1 MASNEF
7 VGIEIQLIG
16 GEEAFALLQ
25 RIDNS
30 IDTLNKK
37 KKFKSLSGLNSAKQ
51 ELEGYI
57 SQLQK
62 LQKEQE
68 KYEALVQKHGKDNVS
83 AFATRD
89 YEKRA
94 QSISKLRQ
102 QIKEMGQDMDSVTR
116 KGRTFK
122 QVFNSVSSG
131 AAHVGSAMQSMGN
144 ALKRIGGF
152 MRPITTGLLMGAG
165 YKALNLLTEG
175 FSGAFERADIMRNYS
190 RTLEA
195 LGFNAS
201 DAEKSIKDLEE
212 AVLGLPTGLDE
223 IVAVQKRF
231 VAASNDI
238 EKSTGVA
245 IAFNNA
251 LLASG
256 SDARQRKT
264 AERIMTQL
272 VGGAEIAASSWDAL
286 QRAIPMVFNAL
297 AKESNMGVA
306 DYVQALKN
314 GQIATD
320 DFIKAFT
327 KIGGEGGAIA
337 AAAEV
342 AKKSWGGLSAN
353 ITNATKRM
361 GEGIIKSLNEV
372 FEAETGRDLLSTLLG
387 IDANGERTFDGIR
400 DWIDDIS
407 KSAQDW
413 IKANPDKIIDFFETL
428 KSLDIKGFLKGT
440 AEGIGDIVG
449 YMERLAQLSQNAD
462 MEKWGRRLAKAGFL
476 GNLLTIGGGL
486 IKGTRHLWGGIG
498 AGGSWLFGRGK
509 GGGGLFG
516 GLGGG
521 GATGG
526 GGGLG
531 GILGGV
537 SGRGIAGGINVAKWV
552 GIIGGIATLATSI
565 VRLNAANIKASFKSF
580 EELTAS
586 LKQGMENLKGIKN
599 TNISIEGVR
608 NIINAYEEVYS
619 ALQPKYGGQGVA
631 NMSVFKSKNMAANVE
646 NMRQT
651 LFGLRKL
658 AYHINKM
665 AGTTVNVDGLAVF
678 VQQIKDAMEELKDL
692 EGDIELDIAVKLGEG
707 FDQSVTATINRI
719 KAAKKEISA
728 QKKGV
733 SFTIPVRV
741 VFSVSTNL
749 GSALSIIRNA
759 RAVLNSESR
768 GNKDGGGNDYRY
780 QAKGGMIYRAKGG
793 SVGFPGRPIGTDRIP
808 AWLSA
813 GEFVQNKRAVSAF
826 GIDFMRKVNN
836 LDMKGAMNE
845 LMHRAGHM
853 ANINRGATITNNNYN
868 NQKVVI
874 NNSNAGAGYTFKT
887 ASRFVGAF

>member
-1 MASNEF
+1 MASSEF
-7 VGIEIQLIG
+7 VGIEIQLMG
-16 GEEAFALLQ
+16 GEEALALLQ

-30 IDTLNKK
+30 IDTLNKR
-37 KKFKSLSGLNSAKQ
+37 KKFKSLSGLNSAKR

-68 KYEALVQKHGKDNVS
+68 KYEALVKKHGKENVS

-94 QSISKLRQ
+94 QAMAKLNQ
-102 QIKEMGQDMDSVTR
+102 QIKEMGRDMDSVTR
-116 KGRTFK
+116 KGLTFK
-122 QVFNSVSSG
+122 QTFDKISSG
-131 AAHVGSAMQSMGN
+131 VAHVGSAMQSMGN

-152 MRPITTGLLMGAG
+152 LRPITTGLLMGAG
-165 YKALNLLTEG
+165 YKALNLITEG
-175 FSGAFERADIMRNYS
+175 FNGAFERADIMRNYS

-272 VGGAEIAASSWDAL
+272 VGGADIAATSWDAL

-297 AKESNMGVA
+297 ARESDMGVA
-306 DYVQALKN
+306 DYVKALKN
-314 GQIATD
+314 GEIATD

-407 KSAQDW
+407 NSVQNW

-428 KSLDIKGFLKGT
+428 KSIDVKGFLKGM
-440 AEGIGDIVG
+440 AEGFGDIVG
-449 YMERLAQLSQNAD
+449 YMEKLAKLSQNTD
-462 MEKWGRRLAKAGFL
+462 MEKWGRRFAKAGFY
-476 GNLLTIGGGL
+476 GNLLTIGGGIL
-486 IKGTRHLWGGIG
+486 KGLRHPIAGVG
-498 AGGSWLFGRGK
+498 AGGSTLLGKLFGGK
-509 GGGGLFG
+509 GGRLG
-516 GLGGG
+516 GLG
-521 GATGG
+521 TGTTTAG

-531 GILGGV
+531 GILGGF
-537 SGRGIAGGINVAKWV
+537 STAGIGGGLNVAKWV
-552 GIIGGIATLATSI
+552 GIIGGIATIATTLGR
-565 VRLNAANIKASFKSF
+565 VNMANVKASFESF
-580 EELTAS
+580 RQTTES
-586 LKQGMENLKGIKN
+586 IKGGLE
-599 TNISIEGVR
+599 NISQIKATDV
-608 NIINAYEEVYS
+608 NMSAVKDLVKKVSEVYQ
-619 ALQPKYGGQGVA
+619 ALSGIP
-631 NMSVFKSKNMAANVE
+631 MSVAVSKRMAKSTEKIRDTIFQLRRAAY
-646 NMRQT
+646 Q
-651 LFGLRKL
+651 
-658 AYHINKM
+658 INQA
-665 AGTTVNVDGLAVF
+665 AGTTVDSGGFATF
-678 VQQIKDAMEELKDL
+678 VEQIRTSLDALRDLSGELML
-692 EGDIELDIAVKLGEG
+692 DIEVKLSPLFGSSVNAVKTNIKNAKRDIEKMKTPISMYIPVTVT
-707 FDQSVTATINRI
+707 FSVT
-719 KAAKKEISA
+719 
-728 QKKGV
+728 
-733 SFTIPVRV
+733 
-741 VFSVSTNL
+741 TNL
-749 GSALSIIRNA
+749 LSALAKIRRDRQTIANANGGTRVYDSSI
-759 RAVLNSESR
+759 S
-768 GNKDGGGNDYRY
+768 GGGHN
-780 QAKGGMIYRAKGG
+780 ANGGLIYRARGG
-793 SVGFPGRPIGTDRIP
+793 GVGFPGRPIGTDRIP
-808 AWLSA
+808 AWLTP
-813 GEFVQNKRAVSAF
+813 GEYVHNKRAVSAF

-853 ANINRGATITNNNYN
+853 ANINRGANITNNNYN

-874 NNSNAGAGYTFKT
+874 NNNNAGAGFTFKS